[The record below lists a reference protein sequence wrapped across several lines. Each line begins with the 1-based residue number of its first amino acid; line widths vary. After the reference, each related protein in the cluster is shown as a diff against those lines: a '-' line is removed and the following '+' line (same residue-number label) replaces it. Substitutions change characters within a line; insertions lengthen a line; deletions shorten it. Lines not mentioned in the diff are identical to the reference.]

1 MSKRRTYT
9 VRFVNWEYKQNPEL
23 IVNELAYQRLQEMQR
38 EDLFK
43 Q

>member
-1 MSKRRTYT
+1 MNKRRTYT